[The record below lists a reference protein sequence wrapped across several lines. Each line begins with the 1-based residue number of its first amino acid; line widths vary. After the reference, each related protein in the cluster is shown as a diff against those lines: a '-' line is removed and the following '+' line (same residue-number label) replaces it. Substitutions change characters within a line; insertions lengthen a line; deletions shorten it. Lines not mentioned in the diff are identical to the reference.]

1 MKVIQVDTYI
11 VSCKVCDHPL
21 KFFKF
26 IYIES
31 NWCIMMCVIE
41 VYRCG
46 LDIFV
51 YYNMMT
57 V

>member
-1 MKVIQVDTYI
+1 MKVIRVDTYI

-31 NWCIMMCVIE
+31 NWCIMMCAIE